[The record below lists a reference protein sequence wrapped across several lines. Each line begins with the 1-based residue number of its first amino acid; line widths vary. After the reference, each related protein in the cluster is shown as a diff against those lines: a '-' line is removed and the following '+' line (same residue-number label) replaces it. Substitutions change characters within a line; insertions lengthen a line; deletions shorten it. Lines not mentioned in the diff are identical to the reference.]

1 MVVLGSKAGSSLGLE
16 HQLHSSYEKESVVER
31 VMKSKG

>member
-1 MVVLGSKAGSSLGLE
+1 MAVLGPKAGSSLGLE
-16 HQLHSSYEKESVVER
+16 HQLHSSNEKGVVER

>member
-1 MVVLGSKAGSSLGLE
+1 MAVLGPKTCSSLGLE
-16 HQLHSSYEKESVVER
+16 HQLHSSNEKESVVER